1 MADKDE
7 MYIDSLLKLD
17 LNYEEAQIY
26 FNLLKYGQ
34 SGSIVRKLRE
44 DLPFIERTTLYSIL
58 RRLIEKSCVKEGNSS
73 SEAKRLKTFIAT
85 DPVEYFN
92 KIYLKKKQEFE
103 ELQEIKTNI
112 LDNLQIIYTRGLELS
127 SEDLDPFIIP
137 YFQPLLKNG
146 WKIKTQK
153 IIEGINI
160 LGGEVYYEYHIQPP
174 KSFEKKIET
183 VGLLLSI
190 YDSDIENDDII
201 LNFIFKQIKKSI
213 KQLHKGD
220 FEKIDVIDDQIEL
233 FGNQFSSLIIKA
245 RDQKTKVILQFG
257 KTAVLPLKNK
267 LFFIWE
273 ELIHDQKGYNEIE
286 QERVLREF
294 VKAILQVEGISI
306 KEGL

>member
-1 MADKDE
+1 M
-7 MYIDSLLKLD
+7 D

-34 SGSIVRKLRE
+34 TGSIVRKLRE

-58 RRLIEKSCVKEGNSS
+58 KRLNEKSCVKERNSS
-73 SEAKRLKTFIAT
+73 NESKKLKTFIAT

-92 KIYLKKKQEFE
+92 KIFSKKKQEFE

-112 LDNLQIIYTRGLELS
+112 LENLQRIYTRGLELS
-127 SEDLDPFIIP
+127 SEELDPFIRP
-137 YFQPLLKNG
+137 YFQPLIEKG

-153 IIEGINI
+153 VTKGINI
-160 LGGEVYYEYHIQPP
+160 LGGDMYFEYHIQPY

-183 VGLLLSI
+183 VGLIVLKF
-190 YDSDIENDDII
+190 DSNIENDDIT
-201 LNFIFKQIKKSI
+201 LKFIFKQIKKSI

-220 FEKIDVIDDQIEL
+220 FENIEVLNDEIEL

-245 RDQKTKVILQFG
+245 RDQKTKVNLKFG

-273 ELIHDQKGYNEIE
+273 ELIHDQNGYNEIE
-286 QERVLREF
+286 QESVLKEF
-294 VKAILQVEGISI
+294 VKVILQVEGISI
-306 KEGL
+306 KESL